1 MIHDAMWLV
10 AKAQVQE
17 RIGEAN
23 AARLGRRASLAEL
36 ERRAASA
43 PPAINLRF
51 AALLS
56 WLLSLARN

>member
-1 MIHDAMWLV
+1 MVHDVMWTV
-10 AKAQVQE
+10 AKAQVKE
-17 RIGEAN
+17 LLHEAD
-23 AARLGRRASLAEL
+23 ADRLGRRASLAEL

-56 WLLSLARN
+56 WLLSLVRS